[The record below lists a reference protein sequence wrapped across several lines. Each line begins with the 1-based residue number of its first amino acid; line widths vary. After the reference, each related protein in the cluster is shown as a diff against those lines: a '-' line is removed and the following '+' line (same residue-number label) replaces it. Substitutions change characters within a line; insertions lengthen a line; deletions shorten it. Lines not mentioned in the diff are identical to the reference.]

1 MIKKKKMVSL
11 KKKIKLQGK
20 LVPRKGEA
28 KTWEEKWNNKVK
40 QRQGWDYFCL
50 TSFLV
55 HFSVGLSSCH
65 SCMRSY
71 NRNNQI

>member
-1 MIKKKKMVSL
+1 MIKKKKKVSL

-28 KTWEEKWNNKVK
+28 KTWEDKWNSKVK
-40 QRQGWDYFCL
+40 QCL